1 MATNLISLVTQ
12 FLTPDVIARIASALG
27 LDRTIA
33 QKAIGAAVPAL
44 LAFLGNAVAKPG
56 GERQLANAMAQQ
68 PLGPLDIVKNIIG
81 GSEQKSLVE
90 RGSSMLSGLLGGSTQ
105 DALTQAVGKFAGIG
119 EGTSKSLLGMLGPM
133 VLGVLGQHQRDT
145 GLDVGS
151 LANLLASQKQQFA
164 GAIPPG
170 LADQMRVGGL
180 MDTLQG
186 GLRSGAAAASDAAG
200 RIGRTSDAAIARAS
214 QAASAARSSPAPWLY
229 WVLAL
234 AVLAGLAWL
243 FFGNWAGERV
253 AERGQPTATQPSEQG
268 RATVGVGTANLTVDG
283 VNLAEQ
289 ANSSISALRTTLGG
303 ITDAASA
310 QAALPK
316 LREVTVQLDKVNA
329 LSPRL
334 PAESRRALATLIAGA
349 MPTINSMI
357 DKILA
362 IPGVG
367 DIARPAINELRARLE
382 PLARA

>member
-44 LAFLGNAVAKPG
+44 LAFLGNAVTKPG

-145 GLDVGS
+145 GQDVGS

-214 QAASAARSSPAPWLY
+214 QAASSARSSSAPWLY

-253 AERGQPTATQPSEQG
+253 AERGQPTSEQG
-268 RATVGVGTANLTVDG
+268 RATVGLGTANLTVDG

-289 ANSSISALRTTLGG
+289 ANSSISTLRTTLAG

-316 LREVTVQLDKVNA
+316 LREVTVQLDNVNA
-329 LSPRL
+329 LSPQL
-334 PAESRRALATLIAGA
+334 PADSRRALATLIASA
-349 MPTINSMI
+349 MPAINSMI

-367 DIARPAINELRARLE
+367 DVARPAINELRARLE

>member
-44 LAFLGNAVAKPG
+44 LAFLGNAVTKPG

-145 GLDVGS
+145 GQDVGS

-170 LADQMRVGGL
+170 MADQMRVGGL

-214 QAASAARSSPAPWLY
+214 QAASAARSSPASWLY

-253 AERGQPTATQPSEQG
+253 AERGQPTSEQG
-268 RATVGVGTANLTVDG
+268 RATVGLGTANLTVDG

-289 ANSSISALRTTLGG
+289 ANSSISTLRTTLAG

-329 LSPRL
+329 LSPQL
-334 PAESRRALATLIAGA
+334 PADSRRALATLIASA
-349 MPTINSMI
+349 MPAINSMI

-367 DIARPAINELRARLE
+367 DVARPAINELRARLE

>member
-44 LAFLGNAVAKPG
+44 LAFLGNAVTKPG

-145 GLDVGS
+145 GQDVGS

-214 QAASAARSSPAPWLY
+214 QAASSARSSSAPWLY

-253 AERGQPTATQPSEQG
+253 AERGQPTSEQG
-268 RATVGVGTANLTVDG
+268 RATVGLGTANLTVDG

-289 ANSSISALRTTLGG
+289 ANSSISTLRTTLAG

-329 LSPRL
+329 LSPQL
-334 PAESRRALATLIAGA
+334 PADSRRALATLIASA
-349 MPTINSMI
+349 MPAINSMI

-367 DIARPAINELRARLE
+367 DVARPAINELRARLE

>member
-133 VLGVLGQHQRDT
+133 VLGALGQHQRDT

-186 GLRSGAAAASDAAG
+186 SLRSGAAAASDAAG
-200 RIGRTSDAAIARAS
+200 RIGRTSDAAIAHAS

-243 FFGNWAGERV
+243 FLGNWGGERM
-253 AERGQPTATQPSEQG
+253 AERGQPTATQPSE

-289 ANSSISALRTTLGG
+289 ANSSISALRTTLAG

-316 LREVTVQLDKVNA
+316 LRDVTVQLDKVNA
-329 LSPRL
+329 LSPQL
-334 PAESRRALATLIAGA
+334 PAESRRALATMIAGA
-349 MPTINSMI
+349 MPAINSLF

-367 DIARPAINELRARLE
+367 DVARPAINELRARLE

>member
-68 PLGPLDIVKNIIG
+68 PLGPLDIVKNIVG

-90 RGSSMLSGLLGGSTQ
+90 RGSNMLSGLLGGSTQ

-170 LADQMRVGGL
+170 FADQMRVGGL

-186 GLRSGAAAASDAAG
+186 SLRSGAAAGSDGAG

-243 FFGNWAGERV
+243 FLGNWGGERV
-253 AERGQPTATQPSEQG
+253 AERGQPTSEQG
-268 RATVGVGTANLTVDG
+268 RATVGLGTANLTVDG

-289 ANSSISALRTTLGG
+289 ANSSISTLRTTLAG

-316 LREVTVQLDKVNA
+316 LRDVTVQLDKVNA
-329 LSPRL
+329 LSPQL
-334 PAESRRALATLIAGA
+334 PAESRRALATMIASA
-349 MPTINSMI
+349 MPAINSLI

-367 DIARPAINELRARLE
+367 DVARPAINELRAKLE